1 METGL
6 GERTG
11 WRSEGNL
18 PRSRR
23 DDSLSG
29 SRAPARQA
37 EDKKTRR
44 RFDEYTDRDKCEE
57 MASVALQSPTDA
69 DVGAWDKIFR
79 YFNKTPRKLERGR
92 QKGEVV
98 AVKINLNNGG
108 TRKKDNLCDAPPQ
121 TVLAVVRQLVNK
133 TGVPEEN
140 VLVYDVERQFF
151 SETSTPLWSEFPK
164 IRILQDGGAR
174 REQPRNPA
182 REIEGA
188 NWVEGVEFSAGR
200 FREAKLVAKQ
210 VRDAEY
216 LVNLATSKPARIR
229 TIIWRTATKN
239 QRRSRRSPRTAPG
252 RFAASGE
259 LREYVD
265 TKPKGTKNAYNPL
278 VDLCASPSLGGKTL
292 LCLLDGLYCGR
303 KRRSYPQRFPNAPF
317 NNKTIPYEN
326 PEQSLVSSRRS
337 TKRRFKRSGSTSC
350 TRNRKTTKNRPIA
363 TRRAFCSATP
373 PTICFAKWRRL
384 TTRRPE
390 PFTVKGAN
398 RFKVSASSN
407 TEITTNRADIRATS
421 TRKTAKESSSF
432 TFRWGALVK
441 RKPFAAKV

>member
-1 METGL
+1 
-6 GERTG
+6 
-11 WRSEGNL
+11 
-18 PRSRR
+18 
-23 DDSLSG
+23 
-29 SRAPARQA
+29 
-37 EDKKTRR
+37 
-44 RFDEYTDRDKCEE
+44 

-210 VRDAEY
+210 VRDVEA
-216 LVNLATSKPARIR
+216 
-229 TIIWRTATKN
+229 
-239 QRRSRRSPRTAPG
+239 
-252 RFAASGE
+252 
-259 LREYVD
+259 
-265 TKPKGTKNAYNPL
+265 
-278 VDLCASPSLGGKTL
+278 
-292 LCLLDGLYCGR
+292 
-303 KRRSYPQRFPNAPF
+303 RSYPYNYMEDGDKEPTTIATISKNRAGAIRGVGGVARVRRHEAQRDEKRLQSARRPLRVPLVGRKNAPLS
-317 NNKTIPYEN
+317 P
-326 PEQSLVSSRRS
+326 
-337 TKRRFKRSGSTSC
+337 
-350 TRNRKTTKNRPIA
+350 
-363 TRRAFCSATP
+363 
-373 PTICFAKWRRL
+373 
-384 TTRRPE
+384 RRPLL
-390 PFTVKGAN
+390 
-398 RFKVSASSN
+398 
-407 TEITTNRADIRATS
+407 RAQ
-421 TRKTAKESSSF
+421 
-432 TFRWGALVK
+432 
-441 RKPFAAKV
+441 AA